1 MLVVELNLFFG
12 VGAGAE
18 CSEASGVGAEAAEM
32 PAHEAFF
39 CFFGN
44 PLVPGGNTTRD

>member
-18 CSEASGVGAEAAEM
+18 CSEASGAGAEAAEM
-32 PAHEAFF
+32 PAREVFF
-39 CFFGN
+39 LFFRK
-44 PLVPGGNTTRD
+44 PLD